1 MGSLKVDSD
10 GGRMFVAKRVVGE
23 TKQNARLAH
32 GTVAARRGVRG
43 GNLKDA
49 AVLDP
54 YLLPVPR

>member
-49 AVLDP
+49 AVA
-54 YLLPVPR
+54 RTR